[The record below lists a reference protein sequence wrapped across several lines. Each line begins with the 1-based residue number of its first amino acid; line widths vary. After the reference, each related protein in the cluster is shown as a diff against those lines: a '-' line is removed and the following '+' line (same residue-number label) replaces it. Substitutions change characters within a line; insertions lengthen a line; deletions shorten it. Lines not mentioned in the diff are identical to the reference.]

1 MSEKVDSGSE
11 KFVDKQYPVAMVFI
25 AGFLILLGISLSY
38 YFVSHNL
45 EMANFV
51 GTLFG
56 GWVGTIIGFY
66 FRERQVEQLRE
77 NLEEERKRT
86 VELTDYI
93 KDKSEKIWKKL
104 EDKI

>member
-1 MSEKVDSGSE
+1 MDR
-11 KFVDKQYPVAMVFI
+11 QYRVAMVFI
-25 AGFLILLGISLSY
+25 IGFFILLGISLGHYYVSY
-38 YFVSHNL
+38 SL

-86 VELTDYI
+86 MELTNYI
-93 KDKSEKIWKKL
+93 KEKSEKIWKKM